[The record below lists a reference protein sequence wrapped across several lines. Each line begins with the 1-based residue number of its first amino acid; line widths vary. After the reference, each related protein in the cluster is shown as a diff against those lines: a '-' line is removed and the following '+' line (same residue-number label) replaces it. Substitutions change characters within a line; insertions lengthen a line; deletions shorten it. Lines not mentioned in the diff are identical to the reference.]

1 MQTYHPFLYV
11 FLTAVLLA
19 AAGCGKSWHGGEP
32 LYPVTITVSKG
43 GEPFSGASVTL
54 LREGGLQ
61 TINAG
66 GVTDSG
72 GIAKIR
78 VDAEW
83 DGVPEGTYKVMIN
96 KGAVITR
103 DISDE
108 EFERLSMAEQ
118 DAYNERMVARALSAP
133 PLVPAVLNGME
144 SPLSI
149 EVSRSGNNT
158 ASFDIAD
165 Y

>member
-1 MQTYHPFLYV
+1 MQKYHQFLYLFLAVV
-11 FLTAVLLA
+11 FLT
-19 AAGCGKSWHGGEP
+19 AAGCGKSWQGGEP

-43 GEPFSGASVTL
+43 SEPFSGASVTL
-54 LREGGLQ
+54 LREGGIQ

-66 GVTDSG
+66 GVTDASG
-72 GIAKIR
+72 TAKIR

-83 DGVPEGTYKVMIN
+83 NGVPEGTYKVMIN
-96 KGAVITR
+96 KGAVVER

-108 EFERLSMAEQ
+108 DYARMSLTEQ
-118 DAYNERMVARALSAP
+118 DAYNERMLARALSAP

-149 EVSRSGNNT
+149 EVTSSGNNT
-158 ASFDIAD
+158 ASFDIAEF
-165 Y
+165 